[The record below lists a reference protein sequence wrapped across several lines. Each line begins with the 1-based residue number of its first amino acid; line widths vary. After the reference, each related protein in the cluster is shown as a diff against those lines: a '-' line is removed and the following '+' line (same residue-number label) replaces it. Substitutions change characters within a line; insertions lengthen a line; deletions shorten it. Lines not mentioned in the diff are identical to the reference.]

1 LALLFDLVAVN
12 RKADYGT
19 ADIAAGLSKYSEL
32 GVKSYEIAILAAVAI
47 NGDPI
52 DSAETDFKIDVVGI
66 LMVFI
71 FIRSV
76 DICQIS

>member
-1 LALLFDLVAVN
+1 VAG
-12 RKADYGT
+12 YG
-19 ADIAAGLSKYSEL
+19 IANIIVGLSKRSEL
-32 GVKSYEIAILAAVAI
+32 GVKDYEIAILAAVVI
-47 NGDPI
+47 NGVPV
-52 DSAETDFKIDVVGI
+52 DSAGIDFKIDVIKI